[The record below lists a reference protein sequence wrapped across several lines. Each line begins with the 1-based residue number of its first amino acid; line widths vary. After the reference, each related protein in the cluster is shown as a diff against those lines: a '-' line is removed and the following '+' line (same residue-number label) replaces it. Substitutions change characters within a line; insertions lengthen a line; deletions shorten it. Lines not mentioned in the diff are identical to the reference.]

1 MNLVCYNAPLEEQAM
16 SARGEVLV
24 AIVNNVHDFAVARD
38 HHWYRVP
45 IDNVEKRLK
54 NCWPPQWLAFYQTKD
69 FGEEAYAVHYYA
81 RVLSLRERGRHDLF
95 PDEPPNAKSHRR
107 YYQLMLDHL
116 QRLPTPIVSR
126 RFRRVIFIP
135 TTMMKLYT
143 ASELNDLWDES
154 PLEDALWEELK
165 RRDVVA
171 ERQEFVEVDGR
182 PYFLDFAIYCAQG
195 KLDVETDGDTWHIE
209 RERAREDNVR
219 DNDLETAGWSLLRF
233 NTQQIHEEM
242 ASYCVPKVVEK
253 INKLGGLETRRL
265 TPQMASLDPTGSPAV
280 QGVLFDG
287 MLIAPDAD
295 EGSEGVILPPL
306 PASEPSA
313 EARQAPLVDVPP
325 DAPPQRKKRRWKS
338 VQ

>member
-143 ASELNDLWDES
+143 ASELHDLWDES
-154 PLEDALWEELK
+154 PLEDALWGELK

-182 PYFLDFAIYCAQG
+182 PYFL
-195 KLDVETDGDTWHIE
+195 
-209 RERAREDNVR
+209 
-219 DNDLETAGWSLLRF
+219 
-233 NTQQIHEEM
+233 
-242 ASYCVPKVVEK
+242 
-253 INKLGGLETRRL
+253 
-265 TPQMASLDPTGSPAV
+265 
-280 QGVLFDG
+280 FDG

-295 EGSEGVILPPL
+295 EGSEGVILLPL
-306 PASEPSA
+306 PASEASA
-313 EARQAPLVDVPP
+313 EARQTPLVDVPP
-325 DAPPQRKKRRWKS
+325 DAPSQRKKRK
-338 VQ
+338 